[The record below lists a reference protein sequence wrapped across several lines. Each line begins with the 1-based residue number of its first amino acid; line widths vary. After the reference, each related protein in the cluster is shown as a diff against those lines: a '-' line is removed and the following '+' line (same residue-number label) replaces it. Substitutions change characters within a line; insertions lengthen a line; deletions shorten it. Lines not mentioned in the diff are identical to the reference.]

1 MEHIEFYRGDFFENG
16 NPPERELQKYGG
28 FLLHRFQCGG
38 RFRVAAV
45 CWTAHADC
53 SILFIQSGAS
63 LQCAGNPHIADRH
76 CRQFFRRIYQCP
88 HIGKNGIAGR
98 LEFRSL
104 ISGSDVGSILL
115 FSARNH
121 FLGGSSGKN
130 RSNSSFRNTGRY
142 CSNRKT
148 TKNQKEIVNT
158 LSFVCEV

>member
-16 NPPERELQKYGG
+16 NPPEWELQKYGG

-38 RFRVAAV
+38 RFRVSAV
-45 CWTAHADC
+45 CRTAHADC
-53 SILFIQSGAS
+53 SVLFIQPAAS
-63 LQCAGNPHIADRH
+63 LWCAGNPHIADRH

-88 HIGKNGIAGR
+88 HIGKNGIASR
-98 LEFRSL
+98 PEFRSS
-104 ISGSDVGSILL
+104 ISGSDAGGILL

-121 FLGGSSGKN
+121 FLGGSSGKS
-130 RSNSSFRNTGRY
+130 RGNSSFRNTGWH

-148 TKNQKEIVNT
+148 TKNQKEIVKT